1 MDVKNLSNNKKK
13 KKKNPAPSAAPQTSA
28 AKPAEEKAEEEENIP
43 VQSFSEMMAFSDDD
57 DMVGDEPAPEAE
69 EKPSPKAEEKSAPK
83 AEEKP
88 APKAEEKPAPK
99 AEEKR
104 VMTAEETLSSGP
116 IISEAEAARRAR
128 AEDALDRDLAAARK
142 KKLQEEAYNKHQRD
156 MEMQKEAERL
166 SRAEQAKQRQD
177 NVQEMARKRAELKA
191 AQEAIAAS
199 EAKAAANNAE
209 AAARKKNANK
219 RFNRAILSM
228 KAGKAVLVIVILLI
242 LAYAGAF
249 IYVGAKNDEFYTELE
264 TKLNSRSQIVSNE
277 DESYSVPKISS
288 LTAEQKDALGL
299 YRFLDDSDQDGL
311 SDNYE
316 LTVSNTDPLN
326 ADCDGDGVL
335 DGREL
340 RAELNPNNPCTD
352 GSTPDGEVIKDIS
365 ISANNV
371 AAQIKGIPNTAYT
384 SLSKL
389 ANNSIQG
396 TPGLVGYAYEF
407 YADKN
412 FDSCKITFSYD
423 EKDITE
429 GGVTEGALSV
439 YRFDADK
446 LLFEKLASTLDVNA
460 NTVSAEITEN
470 GVYAVCDASVLMQ
483 KGSTNIFFLID
494 NSGSMYPQELCAN
507 SEENDVEFKRLDFA
521 VNLIDMLGNEANYG
535 TGEFSGGY
543 AQITPI
549 SNDSEGVKQKISD
562 IRNKNQVFSGT
573 EIAGA
578 IKSAVAEFGSVRP
591 SDKNYIILLTDGMP
605 SNYNAAAEKEAV
617 ELARSSGIT
626 VFTIGLGKQIDT
638 EYLFNIAEDTN
649 GQFFQASN
657 ADALENIYDKIQS
670 FMSYNQV
677 TIEEDSGRKGYIIAD
692 SGFNVLKDGIGYS
705 NFRSDFAP
713 SGTDAGIAGLIR
725 AYYTGELDLT
735 EKGFTTLDGKSVD
748 GYDISGVQSFTDN
761 KTDLS
766 NVQMDILDAYTEYL
780 ALPDKW
786 DFRRINS
793 GVLGYSD
800 DTRNFIDS
808 HMMKVITSDYSFTA
822 PESDSLTDFL
832 RTITFNRLK
841 GFSSYETV
849 LIDSSMCQGDDLAVM
864 NMLRWFDAYPQS
876 GKCEIYDFGYQG
888 DKALDELVNELTT
901 GSPAVIVYGGTAM
914 NAVRIVR
921 DAESPNMFVIDAYD
935 CNSPERSTRINL
947 LRTPVYDGK
956 NLPSYQYTASRGSE
970 PESLQIIVTK

>member
-1 MDVKNLSNNKKK
+1 MEVKKLSNNKKK
-13 KKKNPAPSAAPQTSA
+13 KKKNPAPSAAPETKA
-28 AKPAEEKAEEEENIP
+28 AKPASENTEEDENIP

-57 DMVGDEPAPEAE
+57 MGGDE
-69 EKPSPKAEEKSAPK
+69 
-83 AEEKP
+83 P
-88 APKAEEKPAPK
+88 APKAEEKPDPK
-99 AEEKR
+99 AEEKAVAKAEEKQVPKAENKQ
-104 VMTAEETLSSGP
+104 VMSAEETLSSGP
-116 IISEAEAARRAR
+116 MISEAEAARRAK

-142 KKLQEEAYNKHQRD
+142 KKLQEEAYNKHLRD
-156 MEMQKEAERL
+156 IEMQKEAERL

-177 NVQEMARKRAELKA
+177 NVQEMAKKRAELKA

-199 EAKAAANNAE
+199 EAKAAANSAAE
-209 AAARKKNANK
+209 AARRKHNANK

-242 LAYAGAF
+242 LAYTGAF
-249 IYVGAKNDEFYTELE
+249 IYVGTKNDEFYTELE
-264 TKLNSRSQIVSNE
+264 TKLNSRSQIVSNAN
-277 DESYSVPKISS
+277 DSYEVPEISP
-288 LTAEQKDALGL
+288 LTAEQKDDLGL
-299 YRFLDDSDQDGL
+299 YRFLADSDQDGL
-311 SDNYE
+311 SDEYE
-316 LTVSNTDPLN
+316 IKSSHTDPLN

-340 RAELNPNNPCTD
+340 RAELDPNNPCTD
-352 GSTPDGEVIKDIS
+352 GSTPDGEVIRDITVS
-365 ISANNV
+365 ERNVTAN
-371 AAQIKGIPNTAYT
+371 ITGIPNTAYT

-407 YADKN
+407 YTDKN
-412 FDSCKITFSYD
+412 FDSCTMTFSYS
-423 EKDITE
+423 EKDIAE

-439 YRFDADK
+439 YRFDEDK
-446 LLFEKLASTLDVNA
+446 LFFEKLASKLDA
-460 NTVSAEITEN
+460 KGNTVSAEITES

-483 KGSTNIFFLID
+483 KGSINIFFLID
-494 NSGSMYPQELCAN
+494 NSGSMYPEELCAN

-521 VNLIDMLGNEANYG
+521 VNLIDMLGSEANYG
-535 TGEFSGGY
+535 AGEFSGGY

-549 SNDSEGVKQKISD
+549 SKDSEAVKKQISD
-562 IRNKNQVFSGT
+562 IRNKKQVFSGT

-605 SNYNAAAEKEAV
+605 SNYNAAAEKQAV
-617 ELARSSGIT
+617 EMAKSSGIT
-626 VFTIGLGKQIDT
+626 VFTIGLGKKIDT
-638 EYLFNIAEDTN
+638 QYLFNIAEDTN

-677 TIEEDSGRKGYIIAD
+677 TIEEESGRKGYIIAD

-713 SGTDAGIAGLIR
+713 DGTDKGIAGLIR
-725 AYYTGELDLT
+725 AYYTGELNLT
-735 EKGFTTLDGKSVD
+735 EKGYTTRDGKAVE

-761 KTDLS
+761 RTDLS
-766 NVQMDILDAYTEYL
+766 SVKMDILDSYTEYL

-786 DFRRINS
+786 DFRKIRN
-793 GVLGYSD
+793 GVLGYSEE
-800 DTRNFIDS
+800 TRDYIDS
-808 HMMKVITSDYSFTA
+808 HMMKVTIADYDFKA
-822 PESDSLTDFL
+822 PESDSLTEFL
-832 RTITFNRLK
+832 RTITFSRLK
-841 GFSSYETV
+841 GFDSYESV
-849 LIDSSMCQGDDLAVM
+849 LIDSNLCQGDDLAVM
-864 NMLRWFDAYPQS
+864 NMLRWFEAYPQS
-876 GKCEIYDFGYQG
+876 GKCQVYDFGYQG
-888 DKALDELVNELTT
+888 DIALDELVNDLTT

-921 DAESPNMFVIDAYD
+921 DTKSPNMFVIDAYD

-947 LRTPVYDGK
+947 LRIPVYDGS
-956 NLPSYQYTASRGSE
+956 NGLSYQYAASRGSE
-970 PESLQIIVTK
+970 PESLQIIVSK